1 MSFFIEA
8 DRGTVRK
15 LELNFAD
22 LPLDVRN
29 GGVKIATD
37 DLNIVAKLIAFCA
50 IDYDKGYL
58 VRNALKNWQDRH
70 SEKAV
75 PKQAWECLRQK
86 LTVHGREAEKYVYLD
101 LLRILCGKNE
111 LNMYG
116 YVRFGAVN
124 LKRYYQ
130 SMANRVLNSLKQKEE
145 EEAFI
150 RALKL
155 LVKAQTP
162 QIGQVRV
169 CLKADGDFDIYDAS
183 GADLKA
189 DYLLEIDPYAWQMAK
204 AEDRLMSILLNLAPS
219 EVIIEREDRGQW
231 ELKLVREVFCERL
244 KPKNS

>member
-1 MSFFIEA
+1 MSFFIVA
-8 DRGTVRK
+8 DRGTVSK
-15 LELNFAD
+15 LKLNFAD

-29 GGVKIATD
+29 GGVEIDTD
-37 DLNIVAKLIAFCA
+37 DLRVIARLIAYCA
-50 IDYDKGYL
+50 YEYDDGYL
-58 VRNALKNWQDRH
+58 VRNALGNWQDRH
-70 SEKAV
+70 NTTL
-75 PKQAWECLRQK
+75 PKQAEKFLYEMFSEH
-86 LTVHGREAEKYVYLD
+86 LREAEKYVYLD

-130 SMANRVLNSLKQKEE
+130 SMANRLLNSLKQKEE
-145 EEAFI
+145 EEAFV

-162 QIGQVRV
+162 QIEQVRV
-169 CLKADGDFDIYDAS
+169 RLKRNGDFDILDAN
-183 GADLKA
+183 GVDLKA
-189 DYLLEIDPYAWQMAK
+189 ECLAQIDMEVWQMAQ

-219 EVIIEREDRGQW
+219 EVIIEREDQETW

-244 KPKNS
+244 KISK

>member
-1 MSFFIEA
+1 MSFFIDA
-8 DRGTVRK
+8 DRETARK
-15 LELNFAD
+15 LEINFAN
-22 LPLDVRN
+22 LSLYVRN
-29 GGVKIATD
+29 GGVEIDTE
-37 DLNIVAKLIAFCA
+37 DLNMIAKLIASCA
-50 IDYDKGYL
+50 YEYDEGYL

-70 SEKAV
+70 NAAWSRQAEKN
-75 PKQAWECLRQK
+75 LREMFAE
-86 LTVHGREAEKYVYLD
+86 HWHEAEKYVYLD
-101 LLRILCGKNE
+101 LLRILCGKNS

-130 SMANRVLNSLKQKEE
+130 SMANRVLRSMKQKEE

-162 QIGQVRV
+162 QIEQVRV
-169 CLKADGDFDIYDAS
+169 RLKADGDFDIYDMS
-183 GADLKA
+183 GDDLKA
-189 DYLLEIDPYAWQMAK
+189 DYLAEVDMTVWQKAQ

-219 EVIIEREDRGQW
+219 EVIIEREDQGQW

-244 KPKNS
+244 KPENSY

>member
-15 LELNFAD
+15 LKLNFVD

-29 GGVKIATD
+29 GGVEIATD
-37 DLNIVAKLIAFCA
+37 DLNIVAGLIASCA
-50 IDYDKGYL
+50 YEYDEGYL

-70 SEKAV
+70 NAAWSRQAEKI
-75 PKQAWECLRQK
+75 LREMFAE
-86 LTVHGREAEKYVYLD
+86 HGREAEKYVYLD
-101 LLRILCGKNE
+101 LLRILCGKNS

-130 SMANRVLNSLKQKEE
+130 SVANRVLRNLKQKEE

-162 QIGQVRV
+162 QIEQVRV
-169 CLKADGDFDIYDAS
+169 CLKADGDFDIFDAS

-189 DYLLEIDPYAWQMAK
+189 DYLAEVDLAVWQKAQ